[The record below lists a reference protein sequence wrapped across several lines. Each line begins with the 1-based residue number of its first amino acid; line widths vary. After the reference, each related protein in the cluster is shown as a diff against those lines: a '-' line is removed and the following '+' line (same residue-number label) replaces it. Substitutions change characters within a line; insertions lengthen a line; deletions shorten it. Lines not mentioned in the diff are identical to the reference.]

1 MTEAEKHDR
10 KVALVTGASR
20 GLGRAVALRLA
31 RDGVRV
37 AVNYR
42 SRDEEASQVVDE
54 IVKNGGTALPWKTDI
69 TDAQQVRSMIKG
81 IVQEWGRL
89 DILVNNAGI
98 VRDNLLLRMPDDA
111 WDEVLN
117 TNLRGAYLC
126 TKYALRP
133 MMDAGWGRI
142 INIASL
148 AGVIGSAG
156 QANYSAAKGG
166 LIAFTRSVAR
176 EAGPKGITANAIA
189 PGFIITDM
197 TDNLPPEMRE
207 MVMGR
212 IPLGRFGKPE
222 DVAELAAF
230 LAGEPAGYIT
240 AQVISVDGGII

>member
-69 TDAQQVRSMIKG
+69 TDAQQVRSMIKS